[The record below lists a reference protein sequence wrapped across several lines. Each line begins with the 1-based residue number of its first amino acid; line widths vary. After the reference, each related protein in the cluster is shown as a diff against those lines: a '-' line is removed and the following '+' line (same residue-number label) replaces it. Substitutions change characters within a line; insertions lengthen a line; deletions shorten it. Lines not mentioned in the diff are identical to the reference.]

1 MTLIRWRPLRN
12 VTTWDPAT
20 DVVGDFSDF
29 RHDMERMFDRFS
41 YGGISDDGLASTWLP
56 PVDIIEHDN
65 EFAVNVEL
73 PGVKKEDVKITLKDD
88 VLTIHGEKKQEKETE
103 DKNCHRSERV
113 YGSFQRSF
121 TLPASVKSDKIEA
134 SYNHGIL
141 TITLPKAEESKPKE
155 IEVKVK

>member
-1 MTLIRWRPLRN
+1 MTLIRWRPLRD
-12 VTTWDPAT
+12 VTAWNPAT
-20 DVVGDFSDF
+20 DVVSEFSNF
-29 RHDMERMFDRFS
+29 HHDIDRMFDKFI
-41 YGGISDDGLASTWLP
+41 YGGTSDDGLASTWLP
-56 PVDIIEHDN
+56 PVDIVEREN
-65 EFAVNVEL
+65 EYAVNVEL

-103 DKNCHRSERV
+103 DKNCRRSERA

-121 TLPASVKSDKIEA
+121 TLPTSVKSDKIEA
-134 SYNHGIL
+134 SYDHGIL